1 MNPKRKRRLLLVGL
15 LLLGVSAAVAL
26 TLTALKENVSLFIT
40 PADIAAGRIPQGNQ
54 FRVGG
59 IVVANSVKRDSD
71 SLHIQFD
78 VTDGAGTV
86 RVDYTGIL
94 PDLFREGQGIVA
106 QGSIEN
112 GIFKANEVLA
122 KHDEKYMPPEVAE
135 ALKRANTPAPHPT
148 GAQ

>member
-1 MNPKRKRRLLLVGL
+1 MNPKRKRRLILVAL

-40 PADIAAGRIPQGNQ
+40 PKDIAAGNIPEGSN

-59 IVVANSVKRDSD
+59 IVVAQSVKRDPD

-106 QGSIEN
+106 QGRIED
-112 GIFKANEVLA
+112 GVFKANEVLA
-122 KHDEKYMPPEVAE
+122 KHDENYMPPEVTE
-135 ALKRANTPAPHPT
+135 ALKQANTPAPHPS

>member
-1 MNPKRKRRLLLVGL
+1 MNPKRKRRLILLSLLV
-15 LLLGVSAAVAL
+15 LGVGAATAL
-26 TLTALKENVSLFIT
+26 ALTALKENVSLFIT
-40 PADIAAGRIPQGNQ
+40 PQDIAQGKIPDSSN

-59 IVVANSVKRDSD
+59 IVVAGSVKRDPD

-86 RVDYTGIL
+86 RIDYTGIL

-106 QGSIEN
+106 QGRIEN
-112 GIFKANEVLA
+112 GVFKANEVLA

-135 ALKRANTPAPHPT
+135 ALKRANTQAPHPVE
-148 GAQ
+148 GK